1 MWIWRCLRGLIAFIV
16 ALLPIL
22 VCWLVI
28 VRAMQRQGATGSSTA
43 PNPSKAPTWMF
54 DPLDALVYV
63 DPWFAGTIIFWIV
76 PGVFFLVGL
85 VLWSAGVLLFRRDAT
100 TSPKSPS
107 VAKLL
112 L

>member
-1 MWIWRCLRGLIAFIV
+1 
-16 ALLPIL
+16 
-22 VCWLVI
+22 
-28 VRAMQRQGATGSSTA
+28 
-43 PNPSKAPTWMF
+43 MF

-112 L
+112 LISSAVGLILAIPWLYALTRVLSHGLN